1 MQLKTSSKYS
11 TLILISYITSFV
23 LNFLAV
29 NFNFRAEGKFKP
41 DALTFQEVRAK
52 INSAAR

>member
-1 MQLKTSSKYS
+1 MQLKTSSQYS
-11 TLILISYITSFV
+11 TLILISYIISFV